1 MPSALVPFE
10 CPKCHRQYRMELDFD
25 KLRRLN
31 RVAICGKCRGR
42 YSISVR
48 MGRASQPFEPDPFAA
63 ERLLRS
69 SRAQKPRGIRD
80 ERHKT
85 WPDTPAH
92 VLVGESVP
100 PSDDP
105 SVPPAERP
113 LRPSDPAMRNRTLD
127 GQGPDSAP
135 PGDEGVPVHVIVQ
148 VGALDGEEDVRPTTK
163 AYRASHLLTLPGIG
177 LPSEPPPDD

>member
-1 MPSALVPFE
+1 
-10 CPKCHRQYRMELDFD
+10 MELDFD

-42 YSISVR
+42 YSIKVR

-69 SRAQKPRGIRD
+69 NRAKKPRGIRD

-85 WPDTPAH
+85 WPDAH
-92 VLVGESVP
+92 VFLGDSVP

-105 SVPPAERP
+105 SVPPVGDPAP
-113 LRPSDPAMRNRTLD
+113 PSSDAKPPSDPAKGIRTLD

-135 PGDEGVPVHVIVQ
+135 PGDEEVAAHVIVE
-148 VGALDGEEDVRPTTK
+148 VGALDDDEDVRPTTK
-163 AYRASHLLTLPGIG
+163 AYRASHLMTLPGIG
-177 LPSEPPPDD
+177 LPSKPPPDD